1 MSPRPALLQLLIIGV
16 SLVLLGL
23 DLLLP
28 LGVAN
33 AVLYAGVVFLATLSP
48 SLRLPVATAAGC
60 SILTIVGAWLGPSI
74 PGVPIW
80 VALSNRTISL
90 IAIWTPIL
98 FLVQRRR
105 TETLLRRLNESL
117 ETRVQV
123 RTAEIAAKELA
134 LRQTQEE
141 LRALTSRLL
150 TVQDEERRRIA
161 HDLHDDI
168 NQRLAMLALSLRTLE
183 QPDHPL
189 PEHLRTTLNQSQQE
203 VITLSDDVRRM
214 AYRFHPSILDDLG
227 LDAALKR
234 LLDDFTHRTK
244 VQTVLVTP
252 PFTST
257 PSKAIATAV
266 YRIVQECLSNITRH
280 AKATRVEV
288 ELFGS
293 DHELDL
299 TIRDN
304 GVGFE
309 PAAKGQGQER
319 QGLGLLNLRERALA
333 FHGTSRVQSHPGQ
346 GTEVHVQLPLCEP
359 PTP

>member
-1 MSPRPALLQLLIIGV
+1 MTPQLLHVLIIGG
-16 SLVLLGL
+16 SLALFGL

-33 AVLYAGVVFLATLSP
+33 AVLYAGVVFFAALSP
-48 SLRLPVATAAGC
+48 SPRLPILTAGGC
-60 SILTIVGAWLGPSI
+60 SVLTIVGTWFSPSI
-74 PGVPIW
+74 PGVPLW
-80 VALSNRTISL
+80 VALSNRTFSL
-90 IAIWTPIL
+90 VAIWAPIL
-98 FLVQRRR
+98 FLAQRRQ
-105 TETLLRRLNESL
+105 TETLLRRLNDSL
-117 ETRVQV
+117 ETRVQG

-168 NQRLAMLALSLRTLE
+168 NQRLAMLALGLRTVE
-183 QPDHPL
+183 QPEHTL
-189 PEHLRTTLNQSQQE
+189 PESVRTTLDQTQE
-203 VITLSDDVRRM
+203 DILTLSNDVRHM

-227 LDAALKR
+227 LDAALRR

-244 VQTVLVTP
+244 IKTLLVNP
-252 PFTST
+252 PFITS

-280 AKATRVEV
+280 AKATCVEV
-288 ELFGS
+288 ELFS
-293 DHELDL
+293 SERELDL
-299 TIRDN
+299 TVRDN

-309 PAAKGQGQER
+309 VDAAQHER
-319 QGLGLLNLRERALA
+319 QGLGLFNLRERALA
-333 FHGTSRVQSHPGQ
+333 FRGTSRVQSQPGQ
-346 GTEVHVQLPLCEP
+346 GTEIHVHLPLFEP
-359 PTP
+359 SSL

>member
-1 MSPRPALLQLLIIGV
+1 MTPQPQLLHVLIIGG
-16 SLVLLGL
+16 SLALFGL

-33 AVLYAGVVFLATLSP
+33 AVLYAGVVFLAALSP
-48 SLRLPVATAAGC
+48 SPRLPLLTAGGC
-60 SILTIVGAWLGPSI
+60 SALTIVGAWFSPSI
-74 PGVPIW
+74 PDVPLW
-80 VALSNRTISL
+80 VALSNRTFSL
-90 IAIWTPIL
+90 VAIWAPIL
-98 FLVQRRR
+98 FLAQRRQ
-105 TETLLRRLNESL
+105 TETLLRRLNDSL
-117 ETRVQV
+117 ETRVQS

-168 NQRLAMLALSLRTLE
+168 NQRLAMLALGT
-183 QPDHPL
+183 L
-189 PEHLRTTLNQSQQE
+189 PESVRTTLDQSQE
-203 VITLSDDVRRM
+203 DILTLSNDVRHM

-227 LDAALKR
+227 LDAALRR

-244 VQTVLVTP
+244 IKTLLVNP
-252 PFTST
+252 PFITS

-280 AKATRVEV
+280 AKATCVEV
-288 ELFGS
+288 ELFS
-293 DHELDL
+293 SERELDL
-299 TIRDN
+299 TVRDN

-309 PAAKGQGQER
+309 VDAAQHER
-319 QGLGLLNLRERALA
+319 QGLGLFNLRERALA
-333 FHGTSRVQSHPGQ
+333 FRGTSRVQSQPGQ
-346 GTEVHVQLPLCEP
+346 GTEIHVHLPLFEP
-359 PTP
+359 SSL

>member
-1 MSPRPALLQLLIIGV
+1 MTPQPQMLYSLIMGV
-16 SLVLLGL
+16 SLALFGL

-33 AVLYAGVVFLATLSP
+33 AVLYAGVVFLAALSP
-48 SLRLPVATAAGC
+48 SFRVPVVTAAGC
-60 SILTIVGAWLGPSI
+60 SALAIVGAWLGPSI
-74 PGVPIW
+74 PGVPLW
-80 VALSNRTISL
+80 MALSNRTISL
-90 IAIWTPIL
+90 TAIWAPIL
-98 FLVQRRR
+98 FLTQRRQ
-105 TETLLRRLNESL
+105 TEILLRRANESL
-117 ETRVQV
+117 EARVQS
-123 RTAEIAAKELA
+123 RTAEIAAQEQA

-168 NQRLAMLALSLRTLE
+168 NQRLAMLALGLRTLE
-183 QPDHPL
+183 QPGQAL
-189 PEHLRTTLNQSQQE
+189 PELVRATLNQSQQD
-203 VITLSDDVRRM
+203 ILTLSNDVRHM

-234 LLDDFTHRTK
+234 LLDEFTHRTRIK
-244 VQTVLVTP
+244 TLLVNP
-252 PFTST
+252 PFSTS

-288 ELFGS
+288 ELFS
-293 DHELDL
+293 NERELDL
-299 TIRDN
+299 TVRDN

-309 PAAKGQGQER
+309 VDAAQHER
-319 QGLGLLNLRERALA
+319 QGLGLFNLRERALA
-333 FHGTSRVQSHPGQ
+333 FCGTSRVQSQLGQ
-346 GTEVHVQLPLCEP
+346 GTEIHVHLPLSEP
-359 PTP
+359 TSP

>member
-1 MSPRPALLQLLIIGV
+1 MPPHPQFLQFFIFGLSV
-16 SLVLLGL
+16 VLFGL
-23 DLLLP
+23 DLVLP

-33 AVLYAGVVFLATLSP
+33 AVLYAGVVFLAALGP

-60 SILTIVGAWLGPSI
+60 SILTVVGAWLGPSI
-74 PGVPIW
+74 PGVPLW
-80 VALSNRTISL
+80 MALSNRTISL

-98 FLVQRRR
+98 FLIQRRH
-105 TETLLRRLNESL
+105 TELLLRNLNESL
-117 ETRVQV
+117 ETRVQS
-123 RTAEIAAKELA
+123 RTAEIAAQEQA

-168 NQRLAMLALSLRTLE
+168 NQRLAMLALGLRALE
-183 QPDHPL
+183 QPEPAL
-189 PEHLRTTLNQSQQE
+189 PEPVRAALTQSQQD
-203 VITLSDDVRRM
+203 ILLLSEDIRRM

-227 LDAALKR
+227 LDAALRR
-234 LLDDFTHRTK
+234 LLDDFSHRTK
-244 VQTVLVTP
+244 IKTVLVNP
-252 PFTST
+252 PFTT
-257 PSKAIATAV
+257 LPSKSIATAV

-288 ELFGS
+288 ELFS
-293 DHELDL
+293 SERELDL
-299 TIRDN
+299 TVRDN

-309 PAAKGQGQER
+309 IDAAKEDR
-319 QGLGLLNLRERALA
+319 QGLGLFNLRERALA

-346 GTEVHVQLPLCEP
+346 GTEIHVQLPLCEAP
-359 PTP
+359 AP

>member
-1 MSPRPALLQLLIIGV
+1 MTPQLLHVLIIGG
-16 SLVLLGL
+16 SLALFGL

-33 AVLYAGVVFLATLSP
+33 AVLYAGVVFLAALSP
-48 SLRLPVATAAGC
+48 SLRLAVTTAAGC
-60 SILTIVGAWLGPSI
+60 STLTIVGAWLSPSI
-74 PGVPIW
+74 PGVPLW
-80 VALSNRTISL
+80 VALSNRTFSL

-98 FLVQRRR
+98 FLAQRRQ
-105 TETLLRRLNESL
+105 TEMLLRQVNESL
-117 ETRVQV
+117 EARVQI

-183 QPDHPL
+183 QPEQAL
-189 PEHLRTTLNQSQQE
+189 PETVRAALNQSQQD
-203 VITLSDDVRRM
+203 ILTLSNDVRHM

-234 LLDDFTHRTK
+234 LLDDFGHRTK
-244 VQTVLVTP
+244 IKTVLVNAPLT
-252 PFTST
+252 TL
-257 PSKAIATAV
+257 PSKSIATAA
-266 YRIVQECLSNITRH
+266 YRIVQECLSNIARH

-293 DHELDL
+293 ERELDL
-299 TIRDN
+299 TVRDN

-309 PAAKGQGQER
+309 VDAAQRER
-319 QGLGLLNLRERALA
+319 QGLGLFNLRERALA
-333 FHGTSRVQSHPGQ
+333 FRGTSRVQSQPGQ
-346 GTEVHVQLPLCEP
+346 GTEIHVHLPLSEP
-359 PTP
+359 SSP

>member
-1 MSPRPALLQLLIIGV
+1 MTPPLLHSLIIGV
-16 SLVLLGL
+16 SLALFGL
-23 DLLLP
+23 DLFLP

-33 AVLYAGVVFLATLSP
+33 AVLYAGVVLLATLSP
-48 SLRLPVATAAGC
+48 SLRLPVITAAAC

-74 PGVPIW
+74 PGLPLWI
-80 VALSNRTISL
+80 ALSNRTISI
-90 IAIWTPIL
+90 IAIWAPIV
-98 FLVQRRR
+98 FLAQRRR
-105 TETLLRRLNESL
+105 AEAQLRQLNDSL
-117 ETRVQV
+117 ETRVQT

-134 LRQTQEE
+134 LRRTQEE

-168 NQRLAMLALSLRTLE
+168 NQRLALLALGLRTLE
-183 QPDHPL
+183 HSGPTLPDAV
-189 PEHLRTTLNQSQQE
+189 RTTLDQSQQD
-203 VITLSDDVRRM
+203 IMTLSEDVRRM

-234 LLDDFTHRTK
+234 LLDDFTHRTHIK
-244 VQTVLVTP
+244 AVLVNP
-252 PFTST
+252 PSPTS

-280 AKATRVEV
+280 ASATRVEV
-288 ELFGS
+288 ELFVS

-299 TIRDN
+299 TVRDN

-309 PAAKGQGQER
+309 LSATARER
-319 QGLGLLNLRERALA
+319 PGLGLFNLRERALA
-333 FHGTSRVQSHPGQ
+333 FRGTSRVQSQPGH
-346 GTEVHVQLPLCEP
+346 GTEIHVQLPLE
-359 PTP
+359 TPSL

>member
-1 MSPRPALLQLLIIGV
+1 MPPRPQFLQFIVFGLTVALF
-16 SLVLLGL
+16 GL

-33 AVLYAGVVFLATLSP
+33 AVLYAGVVFLAALSP
-48 SLRLPVATAAGC
+48 SFRVPVITAAGC
-60 SILTIVGAWLGPSI
+60 STLAIVGVWLSPSI
-74 PGVPIW
+74 PGVPHW
-80 VALSNRTISL
+80 VALLNRTFSL
-90 IAIWTPIL
+90 VAIWAPVL
-98 FLVQRRR
+98 FLAQRRQ
-105 TETLLRRLNESL
+105 TEILLRRANESL
-117 ETRVQV
+117 EARVQS
-123 RTAEIAAKELA
+123 RTAEIAAQEQA

-183 QPDHPL
+183 QPEQAL
-189 PEHLRTTLNQSQQE
+189 PEPVRATLDQSQQD
-203 VITLSDDVRRM
+203 ILLLSEDIRRM

-227 LDAALKR
+227 LDAALRR

-244 VQTVLVTP
+244 IKTVLVNP
-252 PFTST
+252 PFTT
-257 PSKAIATAV
+257 LPSKSIATAV

-288 ELFGS
+288 ELFCS
-293 DHELDL
+293 ERELDL
-299 TIRDN
+299 TVRDN

-309 PAAKGQGQER
+309 IDAAKEDR
-319 QGLGLLNLRERALA
+319 QGLGLFNLRERALA
-333 FHGTSRVQSHPGQ
+333 FHGTSRVQSHPGH
-346 GTEVHVQLPLCEP
+346 GTEIHVQLPLCEAP
-359 PTP
+359 AP